1 MWKNTQSYFVFVHAI
16 GSLIFNFILHEPF
29 VFLYNL
35 SYSFAYNPHVA
46 YLLIDTASSWTDK
59 VDYGDSC

>member
-35 SYSFAYNPHVA
+35 SYSFAYNPYVA
-46 YLLIDTASSWTDK
+46 YLLIDTASS
-59 VDYGDSC
+59 